1 MHVYAE
7 RELER
12 ERKTDRGGICVWAHL
27 CVVVQSFLKFAPK
40 HSSQGAV
47 SADKG
52 IVLSKTFS
60 SVFSFSFV
68 CIQVVPNE
76 KSPFALSIRYC
87 LLTSLHRED

>member
-1 MHVYAE
+1 MFMQ
-7 RELER
+7 RESER
-12 ERKTDRGGICVWAHL
+12 ERERQRGICVWAHL

-52 IVLSKTFS
+52 EGIVLRKTFS

-68 CIQVVPNE
+68 CNSVVTNE

>member
-1 MHVYAE
+1 MFMQ
-7 RELER
+7 RESER
-12 ERKTDRGGICVWAHL
+12 ERERQRGICVWAHL

-52 IVLSKTFS
+52 EGIVLRKTFFS
-60 SVFSFSFV
+60 LFLFLCMYSVV
-68 CIQVVPNE
+68 TNE